1 MRYKMKITSIDMMD
15 QIIKSNPD
23 MEWDNWT
30 VIVYTDDDVYYTKN
44 GVFKDGRWRTKYRF
58 NMLDY
63 GIWNIPDRFIK
74 YVQI

>member
-30 VIVYTDDDVYYTKN
+30 VVVYTDDDGYYTKN

>member
-30 VIVYTDDDVYYTKN
+30 VVVYTDDDGYYTKN

-63 GIWNIPDRFIK
+63 LFFFGPKR
-74 YVQI
+74 